1 MSNGRYFSER
11 EGNAVVRDQEEVS
24 SNFWQGFIALIER
37 RLGDGSFAE
46 SFPENCFE
54 TPLPI
59 GSNLELVGQ
68 AVRGEHPE
76 MQWPLPPT
84 AIPETRAAIDLVEF
98 FHRFISYPTERNWHG
113 YARHYH
119 LCAFDQ
125 EAAKVDYR
133 DTINRLFRRNR
144 HPFEI
149 RDNGEVH
156 RLSPPVLNDVL
167 GSVVFRT
174 GDEDLDRLLNEA
186 RERFSAPDAN
196 VRRESLERLWD
207 AWERLKTLYPGQ
219 KNASTEALLTA
230 AIGEENFRNRVGA
243 EARELTSIGNRFMIR
258 HTETDKIPITT
269 PQQVD
274 YLFHRLFALIWI
286 LLKETG
292 RLHG

>member
-1 MSNGRYFSER
+1 M
-11 EGNAVVRDQEEVS
+11 
-24 SNFWQGFIALIER
+24 
-37 RLGDGSFAE
+37 
-46 SFPENCFE
+46 
-54 TPLPI
+54 
-59 GSNLELVGQ
+59 
-68 AVRGEHPE
+68 
-76 MQWPLPPT
+76 
-84 AIPETRAAIDLVEF
+84 
-98 FHRFISYPTERNWHG
+98 
-113 YARHYH
+113 
-119 LCAFDQ
+119 
-125 EAAKVDYR
+125 
-133 DTINRLFRRNR
+133 
-144 HPFEI
+144 
-149 RDNGEVH
+149 
-156 RLSPPVLNDVL
+156 
-167 GSVVFRT
+167 FRT